1 MEGRQ
6 RSEPEYQMKRA
17 EAWAVASRK
26 DLPQIRKKQWVHSRS
41 ATHLT
46 RFGLDYFSQYFNIKT
61 FEPSEIIKPVS
72 VQFSTGGCREVS
84 GGADADGSLVAPLI
98 GSTQTGLYTA
108 GNIWFGI
115 NVNFFLNKHLFGI
128 LHAGSG
134 LKQSV

>member
-1 MEGRQ
+1 M
-6 RSEPEYQMKRA
+6 
-17 EAWAVASRK
+17 ASRK
-26 DLPQIRKKQWVHSRS
+26 DLPQIRKKQWVQSRS

-46 RFGLDYFSQYFNIKT
+46 RFGLDYFSQCVYIKT

-72 VQFSTGGCREVS
+72 MQFSTGGCREVS

-115 NVNFFLNKHLFGI
+115 DVFSFQINICLVFYML
-128 LHAGSG
+128 A
-134 LKQSV
+134 